1 MKSISFVYKDKDQLK
16 NKLGDFSGEKNI
28 LIQVFD
34 GKFDID
40 FTNDLIKN
48 LLEILPFSE
57 IMIAT
62 SIAGISDSNA
72 FEGEIVISVSIFRN
86 TNVKVY
92 SFSGDD
98 DHDIAGQILSK
109 VTDNTKLLILFGDKN
124 KINCEMLLDD
134 IATQSPSTV
143 IAGGI
148 AGDDLSFQR
157 IRLGDKN
164 GIGDFSFICAVL
176 DSKILKVYTNY
187 IFEFIGIGTTMTV
200 TSVDKNGIVKT
211 INNMPVK
218 EVYRKYLSD
227 LVADNLPMSSFEF
240 PLILKENGLSVG
252 KVAIEIFDDG
262 SARYSSDV
270 KLGAEVG
277 FGVRSIVDTRNKV
290 ANQSKSLKD
299 LKIEGIYLYLCATRY
314 IYFKKAQLENQYVD
328 RFDSVAHASGFF
340 AHGEFF
346 HINNNNYV
354 FNVSSTL
361 VALSEG
367 GQDADGK
374 YDSLDSPIQNTQSDM
389 IIHSLSHLSR
399 VANDDYEA
407 MVKVFRQYKELL
419 EESSMILYMNQKGV
433 IVGVNKVFL
442 DTSKYQKSNIIGRRL
457 SNFISSDSKG
467 IIENIWDC
475 IKQHKTWKGTI
486 KNIAQDGSIFYT
498 RSIVKPIVDSKNNV
512 LMYICGMDD
521 ITDYELKR
529 QRLEDSIDAITE
541 ISFEKEKIIQEYQT
555 LLDRSTAMVRLKKGH
570 FIEVNKSCEQLFG
583 YASGELINRH
593 FSIVLDSSRNN
604 ITNMIDNIKK
614 VLTARGYINTYIPCI
629 DKNGNR
635 LHIQAYIMTINTIDK
650 EDASQEFVGILHN
663 VTEIFEIQQ
672 ELVNVQ
678 KEVIYAMGSI
688 SEGRSRETG
697 NHVKRVAE
705 YSYLLAKLYGLDET
719 QAILIKTASPMHDI
733 GKLAIPDAILNKPG
747 KLTEEEFEIMKTHAQ
762 KGYDMLYFSDRPIL
776 KASAEIALTHH
787 EWWNGNGYPNKLS
800 GEDIPL
806 FGRITSVADVFDALS
821 HDRCYKKAWPM
832 EEVIDYM
839 LKMKDV
845 QFQGVLVDLLVENLD
860 EFIKIKTEFEDK
872 F

>member
-40 FTNDLIKN
+40 FTNDLTKN

-92 SFSGDD
+92 SFSGND
-98 DHDIAGQILSK
+98 DHSIAEQIVSK
-109 VTDNTKLLILFGDKN
+109 VGDNTKLLILFGDKN

-134 IATQSPSTV
+134 IATQSPTTI

-148 AGDDLSFQR
+148 AGDDLSFQH
-157 IRLGDKN
+157 IRLGDKS
-164 GIGDFSFICAVL
+164 GIGDFSFICAIL
-176 DSKILKVYTNY
+176 DSTILKVYTNY
-187 IFEFIGIGTTMTV
+187 IFEFMSIGTTMTV
-200 TSVDKNGIVKT
+200 TSVGKDGIIKT
-211 INNMPVK
+211 INNMPIRDM
-218 EVYRKYLSD
+218 YRKYLGD
-227 LVADNLPMSSFEF
+227 LAADNLPMSSFEF
-240 PLILKENGLSVG
+240 PLILSENGLLVG

-262 SARYSSDV
+262 SARYSSDI
-270 KLGAEVG
+270 KLGAKVG
-277 FGVRSIVDTRNKV
+277 FGVRSLVDTRNKV
-290 ANQSKSLKD
+290 ISQSNSLKD
-299 LKIEGIYLYLCATRY
+299 LKIEGIYLYLCTSRY
-314 IYFKKAQLENQYVD
+314 IYFKKAKLENQYVD
-328 RFDSVAHASGFF
+328 KFNSVAHASGFF

-346 HINNNNYV
+346 HSNNNNYV

-367 GQDADGK
+367 GKDADPN
-374 YDSLDSPIQNTQSDM
+374 YNLLDISTQHTQSDM

-399 VANDDYEA
+399 IANDDYRA
-407 MVKVFRQYKELL
+407 MAKVFRQYKELL

-442 DTSKYQKSNIIGRRL
+442 DVSKYQKSSVVGKRL
-457 SNFISSDSKG
+457 SSFISSDSKF
-467 IIENIWDC
+467 IIQTIWDC
-475 IKQHKTWKGTI
+475 IKCNKTWKGMI
-486 KNIAQDGSIFYT
+486 KNVAQDGSVFYT
-498 RSIVKPIVDSKNNV
+498 RTIVKPIVDSKNNV

-521 ITDYELKR
+521 ITEYELKR
-529 QRLEDSIDAITE
+529 EHLEHSINAITE

-555 LLDRSTAMVRLKKGH
+555 LLDRSTAMIRLKKGH
-570 FIEVNKSCEQLFG
+570 FIEVNQSCEQLFG

-593 FSIVLDSSRNN
+593 FSIVLDNSKNN
-604 ITNMIDNIKK
+604 IETILDNIKK
-614 VLTARGYINTYIPCI
+614 ALVTRGYINTYIPCL
-629 DKNGNR
+629 DKNGNK
-635 LHIQAYIMTINTIDK
+635 LHIQAYIMAINVSSANSVD
-650 EDASQEFVGILHN
+650 SEFVGILHN
-663 VTEIFEIQQ
+663 VTEIFEIQK
-672 ELVNVQ
+672 ELENVQ